1 MKLNLRLNS
10 EKIKEAT
17 RVKVMKSSN
26 SASFEIDRFNI
37 QSGECDKLDTEASYL
52 ETGLAKTL
60 RAAFAG
66 LPHAPATYLAA

>member
-1 MKLNLRLNS
+1 
-10 EKIKEAT
+10 
-17 RVKVMKSSN
+17 MKSSN